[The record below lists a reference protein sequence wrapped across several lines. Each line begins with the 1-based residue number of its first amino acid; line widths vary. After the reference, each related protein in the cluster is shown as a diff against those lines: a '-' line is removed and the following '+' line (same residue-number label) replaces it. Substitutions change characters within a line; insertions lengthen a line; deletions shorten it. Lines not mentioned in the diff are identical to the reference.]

1 MKKCAVLLAMLV
13 LSTTAWGYTVGTCNY
28 STCGNTNPCWNPCP
42 SLCQPSIKTNT
53 YDYSCVRET
62 VKPVCGPVVGVKSCQ
77 EGSAFQ
83 VSGCMGSFGTINGGG
98 GSFTF
103 GCGPVFQMPTN

>member
-1 MKKCAVLLAMLV
+1 MKKYAVLVAMLA
-13 LSTTAWGYTVGTCNY
+13 LSTTAWAVGTCSYN
-28 STCGNTNPCWNPCP
+28 TCGNTNYNPCWNPCP
-42 SLCQPSIKTNT
+42 SLCQPSIKTDT
-53 YDYSCVRET
+53 YDYSRIREC

-83 VSGCMGSFGTINGGG
+83 VSGCMGSFGTIHGGG

-103 GCGPVFQMPTN
+103 GCGPVFPVPTN